1 MKHLKKSGLYID
13 TEVVDRSN
21 YVPTTDA
28 VFKAISQINAN
39 SIYINNT
46 VDEQYFNID
55 IPFNKLNNGLF
66 LNLYFAG
73 RCNADYP
80 YLNING
86 TNYPIR
92 YKDKQII
99 AKLGYWDTGATFKTK
114 RTWDRGT
121 ILPVVFNNGVFQIVG
136 NPILSEYITNS
147 SGTDNKNDNSYIV
160 YANGIIH
167 QWGTFDNGS
176 SARDI
181 KRTVNFLVNHSTSGF
196 MSNFTVVAPSNQ
208 QYFVGSLGIK
218 SQTTQSMLLDFYGV
232 GENDKT
238 RYLKWETLG
247 L

>member
-28 VFKAISQINAN
+28 VFKAISQINTN

-55 IPFNKLNNGLF
+55 IPFNKLENGLF

-73 RCNADYP
+73 RCNVDYP

-92 YKDKQII
+92 YKNKQII
-99 AKLGYWDTGATFKTK
+99 GRMGYWDTGATFKTK
-114 RTWDRGT
+114 RTWDSGT

-136 NPILSEYITNS
+136 NPILSEYITNAS
-147 SGTDNKNDNSYIV
+147 STDNKNDNSYIV

-167 QWGTFDNGS
+167 QWGTYDHGS
-176 SARDI
+176 TARDI
-181 KRTVNFLVNHSTSGF
+181 KETVNFLVNHSTSGF
-196 MSNFTVVAPSNQ
+196 MSNFTVVAPTSQ
-208 QYFVGSLGIK
+208 QFYVGSLGIK